1 MPSAD
6 LDKAVGVAVTAR
18 VQNNGQSCIA
28 GKRFIVHADV
38 YDRFAAL
45 FADRLSA
52 LVVGD
57 PMDPATPVG
66 PLATASGRDELAEL
80 VDDAV
85 KHGATVLAGGHAPR
99 PPRMVLRAHP
109 DLRPP

>member
-57 PMDPATPVG
+57 PMDPATQVG
-66 PLATASGRDELAEL
+66 PLATESGRRRQARRDCPRRR
-80 VDDAV
+80 
-85 KHGATVLAGGHAPR
+85 TR
-99 PPRMVLRAHP
+99 PPTAP
-109 DLRPP
+109 DGSTSPP